1 MRSIEKKCTPMTSRL
16 SSPSALLAPMV
27 VIEVAQSK
35 SSQMTCQLHRE
46 TCTYTALSTAQ
57 FSRQLCRVTL
67 KRKRAACSAV
77 IEDTSRAHIQ
87 QTVLEEAP
95 SQTVKWN
102 WREHWY
108 PVAYLK

>member
-1 MRSIEKKCTPMTSRL
+1 MSLPASM
-16 SSPSALLAPMV
+16 AG
-27 VIEVAQSK
+27 IEVAQSK
-35 SSQMTCQLHRE
+35 PSQVTCHTPLYRE
-46 TCTYTALSTAQ
+46 TCSHRPLSTAQ
-57 FSRQLCRVTL
+57 FNRQAHRGTL
-67 KRKRAACSAV
+67 KRKRVACSAV
-77 IEDTSRAHIQ
+77 TEDTSRSHFH